1 MLFLLE
7 TLLLNRIYNILDFE
21 SSFNI
26 NMNLYV
32 DQCYFFYLWAK
43 KGQIKCL
50 TVKSKTLF
58 DDVYI

>member
-1 MLFLLE
+1 MLFLLK

-43 KGQIKCL
+43 KGQIKSL